1 MPDRRV
7 VDEFVI
13 RIARHDDAMAYKQLF
28 CLYYS
33 SLLQFSYSIT
43 RLRESAE
50 EVVSDVFLKIW
61 NSRRSLLKIENFPLY
76 LYISVKNQSINY
88 LEKQHRQ
95 RSFSIDEMDA
105 ELKSIYLDPEQL
117 LITSEMMIKIR
128 QAIDALPTRCRLI
141 FKLIKEDGLRYKE
154 VAELLNVSIKTIENQ
169 MTIALKRIDK
179 SIHFDITKT
188 VSSSSSSK

>member
-1 MPDRRV
+1 MPDRRD

-13 RIARHDDAMAYKQLF
+13 RISRHDDAMAYKQLF
-28 CLYYS
+28 CLYHS
-33 SLLQFSYSIT
+33 RLLQFSYSIT

-61 NSRRSLLKIENFPLY
+61 STRKSLLKIENFPLY

-95 RSFSIDEMDA
+95 RSFSIDEMA
-105 ELKSIYLDPEQL
+105 VELKSIYLDPEQL

-188 VSSSSSSK
+188 VSSSSSK